1 VTDNSATLEATFET
15 HRERLLGLAYRMLG
29 SRSDA
34 EDIVQ
39 ETWLRVS
46 SSTSSSTSTP
56 QIDNLQAYLLTVAT
70 RLCLDQLKSAGRK
83 REQYIGTWLPEPVI
97 SAETPSPAEETEL
110 ADDLSFALLL
120 TLEKLTPPERAAF
133 LLHDV
138 FALPFKDVASSLG
151 KSEAACRKLATR
163 ARRAVQKSKPQQSVP
178 AETHRTLLSQFSR
191 ATETG
196 DLEGLKRLLH
206 DEAVL
211 YSDGGGVKPAALNP
225 VYGAD
230 KIARFFLGVA
240 GKVEP
245 DSVSVAARNINSQ
258 PGLLVYVDGELDL
271 TVGIDCYDNRIV
283 AIYLVR
289 NPEKLQMVGQ

>member
-1 VTDNSATLEATFET
+1 MTDNPASLEATFET

-29 SRSDA
+29 SRADA

-46 SSTSSSTSTP
+46 SSTSAPTPTS

-70 RLCLDQLKSAGRK
+70 RLCLDQLKSARRK
-83 REQYIGTWLPEPVI
+83 REQYVGTWLPEPVI
-97 SAETPSPAEETEL
+97 AAETPSPAEETEL

-138 FALPFKDVASSLG
+138 FALSFKDVAMTLG
-151 KSEAACRKLATR
+151 KSEAACRQLATR
-163 ARRAVQKSKPQQSVP
+163 ARRAVQKSKPQQAVP
-178 AETHRTLLSQFSR
+178 AETHRTLLSQFSK

-196 DLEGLKRLLH
+196 DLEALKRLLH

-211 YSDGGGVKPAALNP
+211 YSDGGGMKPAALNP

-245 DSVSVAARNINSQ
+245 DSVSVVARTINSH

-289 NPEKLQMVGQ
+289 NPEKLGS

>member
-1 VTDNSATLEATFET
+1 MTDTSAALETALET
-15 HRERLLGLAYRMLG
+15 HRERLFGLAYRMLG
-29 SRSDA
+29 CRADA

-39 ETWLRVS
+39 ETWLRAS
-46 SSTSSSTSTP
+46 SATM
-56 QIDNLQAYLLTVAT
+56 QIDNPQAYLLTIAT
-70 RLCLDQLKSAGRK
+70 RLCLDQLKSAHAK
-83 REQYIGTWLPEPVI
+83 REQYIGTWLPEPLI
-97 SAETPSPAEETEL
+97 STETLSPAEETEL

-138 FALPFKDVASSLG
+138 FAMSFKDVARSLG
-151 KSEAACRKLATR
+151 RSEPACRQLASR
-163 ARRAVQKSKPQQSVP
+163 ARQAIQKSKPQQTVP
-178 AETHRTLLSQFSR
+178 AETHRTLLTQFSN
-191 ATETG
+191 AAQTG

-206 DEAVL
+206 DEAIL

-230 KIARFFLGVA
+230 RIARFFLGIA
-240 GKVEP
+240 GKAEP
-245 DSVSVAARNINSQ
+245 DSVDVATRTINSH

-271 TVGIDCYDNRIV
+271 TVGIDCCDNRIA

-289 NPEKLQMVGQ
+289 NPEKLPIST